1 MDISWPNFIAHFRWE
16 LACEL
21 TRTISGT
28 KNENRKLKP
37 NPKPETSA
45 VPTEMKPKTEEQK
58 SESKLK
64 IQFPPQ
70 FQLRNKLN

>member
-1 MDISWPNFIAHFRWE
+1 
-16 LACEL
+16 
-21 TRTISGT
+21 
-28 KNENRKLKP
+28 
-37 NPKPETSA
+37 
-45 VPTEMKPKTEEQK
+45 MKPKTEEQK